1 MNNEIYPTNNE
12 ISLRDLYLVLRRN
25 LRRIISLALGLAVL
39 TLLFSLLWPKT
50 YTSKVVVSLSLANQS
65 NQQGLL
71 NNLPSLS
78 GLAQGFVDLQST
90 TLLAKDLGVSEPPS
104 VYKASFDDK
113 KGLLNLS
120 AKGKTPAIAKERAE
134 RILNVARNYL
144 RERMVEGASSN
155 IRAALTQTQL
165 DLQAAKESLKRI
177 RAELASTP
185 DKGQPNATIA
195 AGLEA
200 RQVDPQAAR
209 ASSPGYTS
217 LSLDESRFRSSV
229 AQLEARIDT
238 LKQFL
243 NEPDSIN
250 QLVGQALQVQ
260 TLVPPA
266 EPLRPTSPRPV
277 LYTAIAAVLGLLL
290 SLLWAFIAEAIR
302 PSDPAS
308 PQAAASTSETLAPKG

>member
-1 MNNEIYPTNNE
+1 MTAENRPSEDV
-12 ISLRDLYLVLRRN
+12 SLRDIYLILNRKRM
-25 LRRIISLALGLAVL
+25 LIIGL
-39 TLLFSLLWPKT
+39 TLLLALLTLVVSLVWPKT

>member
-1 MNNEIYPTNNE
+1 M
-12 ISLRDLYLVLRRN
+12 L
-25 LRRIISLALGLAVL
+25 IIGL
-39 TLLFSLLWPKT
+39 TLLLALLTLVVSLVWPKT

>member
-1 MNNEIYPTNNE
+1 VSDANPTTE
-12 ISLRDLYLVLRRN
+12 ISLRDVYLLLYRWRIAIVLVP
-25 LRRIISLALGLAVL
+25 LGLALATFVVS
-39 TLLFSLLWPKT
+39 TFWPKT
-50 YTSKVVVSLSLANQS
+50 YSSKVVVSLSLANQTS
-65 NQQGLL
+65 QQGIL
-71 NNLPSLS
+71 NNLPSLT

-90 TLLAKDLGVSEPPS
+90 TLLSKDLGVGEPPRIFT
-104 VYKASFDDK
+104 ARFDDR

-120 AKGKTPAIAKERAE
+120 AKGSSREQAQRRAE

-155 IRAALTQTQL
+155 IRAILTQKKL

-177 RAELASTP
+177 QTELASAP
-185 DKGQPNATIA
+185 ERGQSNATIA

-209 ASSPGYTS
+209 TASPAFTS
-217 LSLDESRFRSSV
+217 LSLDESRLRSSI
-229 AQLEARIDT
+229 AQLGAEIDT
-238 LKQFL
+238 LNQFL
-243 NEPDSIN
+243 KEPDSIN

-260 TLVPPA
+260 ILVPPA

-277 LYTAIAAVLGLLL
+277 LYTAIAGVLGLLL

-302 PSDPAS
+302 PNTEARTPAS
-308 PQAAASTSETLAPKG
+308 KQEIEGKTR

>member
-1 MNNEIYPTNNE
+1 MTVENRPSED
-12 ISLRDLYLVLRRN
+12 ISLRDIYLVLNRKRR
-25 LRRIISLALGLAVL
+25 LIVGL
-39 TLLFSLLWPKT
+39 TLLLALLTLGVSLVWPKT

-71 NNLPSLS
+71 NNLPSLP

-90 TLLAKDLGVSEPPS
+90 TLLARDLGVSEPPS

-120 AKGKTPAIAKERAE
+120 AKGKTPALAKERAE

-185 DKGQPNATIA
+185 DKGQADATVA

-209 ASSPGYTS
+209 AASPGYTS

-290 SLLWAFIAEAIR
+290 SLLWAFVAEAIR
-302 PSDPAS
+302 PSS
-308 PQAAASTSETLAPKG
+308 PSERSISSASETVSPRP